1 MNFLEKDLEQ
11 IVYDADK
18 ELLAEKGLTINGK
31 LIRQLRIGN
40 YGITDLVEY
49 RRPYYCKC
57 YESVQKGEI
66 TVYELKQNKIG
77 ISTFLQALG
86 YLKGIK
92 EYLKCKNMEDN
103 YNYSIVL
110 IGKELDRNSTYHYLT
125 DFLSNS
131 SNDIDIDADS
141 ILSLHNYTYEYG
153 LNGIEFKRQH
163 GWRLLNNGF

>member
-18 ELLAEKGLTINGK
+18 ELLAEKGLTIDGK
-31 LIRQLRIGN
+31 LIRQLRIGR
-40 YGITDLVEY
+40 YGIADLVEY
-49 RRPYYCKC
+49 KRPYYCE
-57 YESVQKGEI
+57 YLERVQKGEI

-77 ISTFLQALG
+77 ISSFLQALG

-92 EYLKCKNMEDN
+92 EYLKSKNMEDN

-125 DFLSNS
+125 DFLSFYNDTDINDNS
-131 SNDIDIDADS
+131 S
-141 ILSLHNYTYEYG
+141 LKLHNYTYEYG
-153 LNGIEFKRQH
+153 LNGIEFKRQY
-163 GWRLLNNGF
+163 GWRLINSGF